1 MRVTTAQ
8 TFELAIDELQR
19 RQQGLA
25 ESQLQLTS
33 GKRVQRASDDP
44 AAAARAERA
53 LASIS
58 RSTADQRALEAS
70 RNAMT
75 LTESALGDAGELL
88 QQARETMI
96 AAGNASYSDGER
108 AALAARLR
116 ELRDQLLAV
125 ANRGDGTGGFLFGGQ
140 GAGGPPFLDAPGG
153 VAYRGSAGGAATAS
167 SEPLPLSVDGQPA
180 WMRAWSGNGAFVTDN
195 LNSSRA
201 HIDAGRVSDPQ
212 ALTGQD
218 YRIVFGAGG
227 ASFDIQRGSPP
238 VTVAAAQPYVS
249 GRAIE
254 IDGMAFTIAGA
265 PAAGDEFRL
274 RPARPELGVFDVL
287 DRALAELATPLRSN
301 AQVTQTV
308 ATTLRDLD
316 ASLHALQGLR
326 AAVGEVLAR
335 TDMTEGRIAASRLH
349 GQTERSNAEDLDMVQ
364 AIAEFQ
370 RRQTGYDAALRAY
383 AMVQRM
389 SLFQHL

>member
-8 TFELAIDELQR
+8 TFELAIGELQR

-58 RSTADQRALEAS
+58 RSAADQRALEAS

-88 QQARETMI
+88 QQARETMV

-108 AALAARLR
+108 AALATRLR

-125 ANRGDGTGGFLFGGQ
+125 ANRSDGTGGFLFGGLS
-140 GAGGPPFLDAPGG
+140 GGKPPFANDPGRLIDPSDPSSG
-153 VAYRGSAGGAATAS
+153 RVGYDRSGGSMLTAS
-167 SEPLPLSVDGQPA
+167 SEPLPLRVDGEPA
-180 WMRAWSGNGAFVTDN
+180 W
-195 LNSSRA
+195 
-201 HIDAGRVSDPQ
+201 GR
-212 ALTGQD
+212 
-218 YRIVFGAGG
+218 
-227 ASFDIQRGSPP
+227 
-238 VTVAAAQPYVS
+238 
-249 GRAIE
+249 
-254 IDGMAFTIAGA
+254 
-265 PAAGDEFRL
+265 
-274 RPARPELGVFDVL
+274 VFDVL
-287 DRALAELATPLRSN
+287 DDARFALATPLRSN

-335 TDMTEGRIAASRLH
+335 TDLAEGRIAASRLH

>member
-44 AAAARAERA
+44 VAAARAERA

-58 RSTADQRALEAS
+58 RSAADQRALEAS

-108 AALAARLR
+108 AALATRLR

-125 ANRGDGTGGFLFGGQ
+125 ANRSDGTGGFLFGGL
-140 GAGGPPFLDAPGG
+140 GAGGPPFSNDPSGSGVDHNGSGG
-153 VAYRGSAGGAATAS
+153 SSTFTAS
-167 SEPLPLSVDGQPA
+167 SEPLPLRMNDVPA
-180 WMRAWSGNGAFVTDN
+180 WT
-195 LNSSRA
+195 
-201 HIDAGRVSDPQ
+201 
-212 ALTGQD
+212 
-218 YRIVFGAGG
+218 
-227 ASFDIQRGSPP
+227 
-238 VTVAAAQPYVS
+238 
-249 GRAIE
+249 
-254 IDGMAFTIAGA
+254 
-265 PAAGDEFRL
+265 
-274 RPARPELGVFDVL
+274 GVFDVL

-316 ASLHALQGLR
+316 ASMHALQGLR

-335 TDMTEGRIAASRLH
+335 TDMAEGRIAASRLH

>member
-58 RSTADQRALEAS
+58 RSAADQRALEAS

-88 QQARETMI
+88 QQARETMV

-108 AALAARLR
+108 AALATRLH

-125 ANRGDGTGGFLFGGQ
+125 ANRSDGTGGFLFGGL
-140 GAGGPPFLDAPGG
+140 GAGGPPFSNDPSSGRVVHDGSGG
-153 VAYRGSAGGAATAS
+153 GTLTAS
-167 SEPLPLSVDGQPA
+167 SEPLPLRMNDVPA
-180 WMRAWSGNGAFVTDN
+180 WT
-195 LNSSRA
+195 
-201 HIDAGRVSDPQ
+201 
-212 ALTGQD
+212 
-218 YRIVFGAGG
+218 
-227 ASFDIQRGSPP
+227 
-238 VTVAAAQPYVS
+238 
-249 GRAIE
+249 
-254 IDGMAFTIAGA
+254 
-265 PAAGDEFRL
+265 
-274 RPARPELGVFDVL
+274 GVFDVL